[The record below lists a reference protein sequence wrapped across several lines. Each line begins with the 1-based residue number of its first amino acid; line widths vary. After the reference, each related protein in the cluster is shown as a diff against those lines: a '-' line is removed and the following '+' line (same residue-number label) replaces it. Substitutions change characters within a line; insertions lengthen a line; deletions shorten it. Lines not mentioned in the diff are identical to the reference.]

1 MSDKGQFGH
10 TGGKQQ
16 GANTDFMG
24 LKERNSAINVAADE
38 QNRADKGSPGLMVNT
53 T

>member
-24 LKERNSAINVAADE
+24 LKREIP
-38 QNRADKGSPGLMVNT
+38 Q
-53 T
+53 